1 MPTTRLAYLFQK
13 YFDKTATPDERAEFM
28 RLTAS
33 DENAMELRS
42 LMEQAWTKS
51 EEEHPLFDANQSQS
65 MLRNVLEQAKSQEQ
79 PSQAAPYQP
88 AATTLH
94 PVPASTVQSAPV
106 RELRRSFVPRSS
118 SFGTF
123 AALGSSWVRATA
135 AAAVLLLLIT
145 GITLWQRHP
154 TAESKIAQL
163 KPEAPPP
170 AVVPGSNKATLILN
184 DGSTVALDSLRTGT
198 LATQGNTRIVQLTNG
213 RLSYNTAATSATAT
227 PNPGAATRTSA
238 TPGAAPNPTA
248 AAPAPGAPATAVLYN
263 TVRTPKGGQYQVT
276 LPDGSKV
283 WLNAATSLR
292 FPTAFTGKDRTVEL
306 TGEAY
311 FEIARNKDQPF
322 QVKVNEMTVDVL
334 GTHFNIMAYENE
346 GSVNTSLL
354 QGSVRVEQ
362 AGQAKTLQPGQESRL
377 NISTGNLLVAVADTD
392 QAVAWKN
399 GLFQFDGAT
408 LETVMHQ
415 VERWYDVD
423 VKYEGEVTSHFS
435 GQIPRS
441 ASLPQVLHM
450 LDLAGKTRFT
460 LEGRTVVV
468 KPY

>member
-1 MPTTRLAYLFQK
+1 MPTTRLADLFQK
-13 YFDKTATPDERAEFM
+13 YFDKTATPEERAEFM

-42 LMEQAWTKS
+42 LMEQAWTGS
-51 EEEHPLFDANQSQS
+51 GQPDPLSAGAGQERPIFDTNQSRS

-79 PSQAAPYQP
+79 PLVASRTQAGPSSIGRSRGLSPRPAPS
-88 AATTLH
+88 AAEGL
-94 PVPASTVQSAPV
+94 PQAMPV
-106 RELRRSFVPRSS
+106 RRIHWAR
-118 SFGTF
+118 
-123 AALGSSWVRATA
+123 TA
-135 AAAVLLLLIT
+135 AAAIILTLFLGSLN
-145 GITLWQRHP
+145 LWQRHP
-154 TAESKIAQL
+154 TAKSKIAQV
-163 KPEAPPP
+163 KPETPGP
-170 AVVPGSNKATLILN
+170 AAITPGGNKATLILD
-184 DGSTVALDSLRTGT
+184 DGSTVTLDSLRTGT
-198 LATQGNTRIVQLTNG
+198 LATQGNTRIVQLASG
-213 RLSYNTAATSATAT
+213 RLSYNSATT
-227 PNPGAATRTSA
+227 GNGVAASNSAPTRT
-238 TPGAAPNPTA
+238 T
-248 AAPAPGAPATAVLYN
+248 ATAVLYN

-292 FPTAFTGKDRTVEL
+292 FPTAFTGRDRTVEL

-322 QVKVNEMTVDVL
+322 RVNVNEMTVNVL

-377 NISTGNLLVAVADTD
+377 NIATRQLLVAAADTD

-415 VERWYDVD
+415 VERWYDVE
-423 VKYEGEVTSHFS
+423 VRYEGEVTRHFS

-450 LDLAGKTRFT
+450 LELAGKTRFI

>member
-13 YFDKTATPDERAEFM
+13 YFDKTATPEERAEFI

-33 DENAMELRS
+33 DEHAMELRS
-42 LMEQAWTKS
+42 LMQQAWVAS
-51 EEEHPLFDANQSQS
+51 EQSPPIFNEDQSQS
-65 MLRNVLEQAKSQEQ
+65 MLRNVLEQAKS
-79 PSQAAPYQP
+79 PG
-88 AATTLH
+88 
-94 PVPASTVQSAPV
+94 QSAPAMPAPAPI
-106 RELRRSFVPRSS
+106 RRIPWAR
-118 SFGTF
+118 
-123 AALGSSWVRATA
+123 TA
-135 AAAVLLLLIT
+135 AAAAILILVIG
-145 GITLWQRHP
+145 GITLWQRHA
-154 TAESKIAQL
+154 TADSKIAKANPEIL
-163 KPEAPPP
+163 KPAI
-170 AVVPGSNKATLILN
+170 VPGSNKATLTLD
-184 DGSTVALDSLRTGT
+184 DGSTVTLDSLHTGT
-198 LATQGNTRIVQLTNG
+198 LATQGKTRIIQLASG
-213 RLSYNTAATSATAT
+213 RLTYHTAT
-227 PNPGAATRTSA
+227 PDNAATRTSA
-238 TPGAAPNPTA
+238 
-248 AAPAPGAPATAVLYN
+248 ATATLYN
-263 TVRTPKGGQYQVT
+263 TVRTPRGGQYQVT

-311 FEIARNKDQPF
+311 FEIEKNKDQPF
-322 QVKVNEMTVDVL
+322 RVKVGEMTVGVL
-334 GTHFNIMAYENE
+334 GTHFNIMAYGNE

-362 AGQAKTLQPGQESRL
+362 AGQARLLQPGQESRL
-377 NISTGNLLVAVADTD
+377 NITTGQLLVAQADTD

-415 VERWYDVD
+415 VERWYDVE
-423 VKYEGEVTSHFS
+423 VRYEGDVPKHFS

>member
-1 MPTTRLAYLFQK
+1 MPTTRLADLFQK

-51 EEEHPLFDANQSQS
+51 DQPDPLSASGDQEHPFFDAKQSQS
-65 MLRNVLEQAKSQEQ
+65 MLRNVLEQAKSQDQTPATAQ
-79 PSQAAPYQP
+79 PTPHQP
-88 AATTLH
+88 AVANLH
-94 PVPASTVQSAPV
+94 PVPTTAVQSAPI

-123 AALGSSWVRATA
+123 AALGSSWIRATA
-135 AAAVLLLLIT
+135 AAAVLILLIT
-145 GITLWQRHP
+145 GITLWQQHANKSAS
-154 TAESKIAQL
+154 TAVAQL
-163 KPEAPPP
+163 KPATPPP
-170 AVVPGSNKATLILN
+170 AVIPGSNKATLILN

-213 RLSYNTAATSATAT
+213 RLSYNTTTMATTAT
-227 PNPGAATRTSA
+227 
-238 TPGAAPNPTA
+238 
-248 AAPAPGAPATAVLYN
+248 LYN
-263 TVRTPKGGQYQVT
+263 TVRTPRGGQYQVT

-292 FPTAFTGKDRTVEL
+292 FPTAFTGRDRTVEL

-322 QVKVNEMTVDVL
+322 HVKAGEMTVNVL

-362 AGQAKTLQPGQESRL
+362 ASETSQTHQTRLLQPGQESRL
-377 NISTGNLLVAVADTD
+377 NIATGQLLVAAADTD

-415 VERWYDVD
+415 VERWYDVE
-423 VKYEGEVTSHFS
+423 VRYEGEVNMHFS

-450 LDLAGKTRFT
+450 LDGAGKTRFT